1 MATVTKTKIDNLR
14 LEYLTIKNDML
25 AFKLSDTSMNL
36 LYDRVEVIRHELS
49 KLGAN
54 AR

>member
-1 MATVTKTKIDNLR
+1 MATVTKTKINNLR

-25 AFKLSDTSMNL
+25 AFKLSDISMNL

>member
-1 MATVTKTKIDNLR
+1 MTANKEAIDKLR

-25 AFKLSDTSMNL
+25 DFNLSDTSQSI
-36 LYDRVEVIRHELS
+36 LYDRIEVIRRELS